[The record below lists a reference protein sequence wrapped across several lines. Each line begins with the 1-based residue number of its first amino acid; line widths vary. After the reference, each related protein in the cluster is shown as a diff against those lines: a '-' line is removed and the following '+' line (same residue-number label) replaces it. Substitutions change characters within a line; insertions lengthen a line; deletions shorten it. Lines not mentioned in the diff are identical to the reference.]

1 MADRSISSTG
11 RPVPALERLDEIP
24 EKELLRRVHED
35 GDPAA
40 REELI
45 IRYLPLVR
53 SLARRF
59 ASRGQAV
66 EDLVQVG
73 SIGLIKAID
82 RFDITRG
89 VELSTYATPTVLGE
103 IKRYFRDKGW
113 AVKVP
118 RALQDLNIRLNKVIE
133 QLTVELNRSPTIQEL
148 AEHAGVTE
156 EEVLEALESGR
167 AYSSLSIYSSGSSDE
182 DDSMELRDYFKEGA
196 VRFAYEFST
205 EVLGF
210 DPERIWISV
219 FEGDE
224 QVEKDE
230 EAIAAW
236 EGVGIPRVRMVEL
249 ARSENFWGPPG
260 PTGPCGP
267 CSELY
272 YDRGPDYGCDDDDCL
287 PGCECDRYVEYWNL
301 VFMQYN
307 MDEEGRLT
315 PLPSKNID
323 TGMGLERIAA
333 LTQDVTSV
341 CETDVFYPLLQLG
354 EEVAGVRFGEDER
367 VDVALRVLADHS
379 RAMSFLVADGVLPGN
394 EGRGYVLRRVIR
406 RAARFGRGI
415 GMEPP
420 YLARFAERTIETLAD
435 AYPELGERRETI

>member
-1 MADRSISSTG
+1 MADRSIPSTG

-45 IRYLPLVR
+45 TRYLPLVR

-66 EDLVQVG
+66 EDLIQVG

-148 AEHAGVTE
+148 AQHAGVTE

-182 DDSMELRDYFKEGA
+182 DDSMELLDYLGKEETQYEL
-196 VRFAYEFST
+196 VEQRRFLAPAMEK
-205 EVLGF
+205 L
-210 DPERIWISV
+210 DERERLILHLRF
-219 FEGDE
+219 FEGMT
-224 QVEKDE
+224 QTQ
-230 EAIAAW
+230 IAAR
-236 EGVGIPRVRMVEL
+236 VGISQMHVSRLIRKSIEL
-249 ARSENFWGPPG
+249 LRQFMLNERELREIEDSE
-260 PTGPCGP
+260 
-267 CSELY
+267 
-272 YDRGPDYGCDDDDCL
+272 
-287 PGCECDRYVEYWNL
+287 
-301 VFMQYN
+301 
-307 MDEEGRLT
+307 EE
-315 PLPSKNID
+315 
-323 TGMGLERIAA
+323 
-333 LTQDVTSV
+333 
-341 CETDVFYPLLQLG
+341 
-354 EEVAGVRFGEDER
+354 
-367 VDVALRVLADHS
+367 
-379 RAMSFLVADGVLPGN
+379 
-394 EGRGYVLRRVIR
+394 
-406 RAARFGRGI
+406 
-415 GMEPP
+415 
-420 YLARFAERTIETLAD
+420 
-435 AYPELGERRETI
+435 